1 MKKVLVFGTFDG
13 LHEGH
18 LDLFRQGLS
27 ISKGRQAYLIVVVAR
42 DSTIVKTKKRL
53 PKFNENERLKTV
65 QNCDL
70 ISEAHLGNEG
80 DNPYKIIE
88 EIKPD
93 IICLGYDQTHFTD
106 KLQTKLQEMGMSNIE
121 IKRLTAYKPEIY
133 KSSLLNK

>member
-18 LDLFRQGLS
+18 FNFF
-27 ISKGRQAYLIVVVAR
+27 KQAKEYGDFLIVVVGR
-42 DSTIVKTKKRL
+42 DSTIVKTKRKL
-53 PKFNENERLKTV
+53 PKFNENERLKAV

-70 ISEAHLGNEG
+70 VFKSRLGNEG
-80 DNPYKIIE
+80 DNPYKVIE

-93 IICLGYDQTHFTD
+93 IICLCYDQTHFTD

-121 IKRLTAYKPEIY
+121 IKRLTAYKPETHH
-133 KSSLLNK
+133 SSLLNK